1 MSTRPRYD
9 ENYPSEQSGSHIM
22 FVKVCGITN
31 LEDGLAAVEA
41 GARALGFI
49 FYPPSPRGVT
59 VQQVEEFAA
68 RLPGNIWKVGVFVDE
83 QPEVIRSIA
92 QRVGLDIA
100 QLHGAETP
108 DDHPAGLRI
117 WKAFRIKSGP
127 LPYPDYP
134 AEAVLLDGPGCGQ
147 TFDWNLASALTRPLI
162 LSGGLTPENVREAI
176 AKTSPWGVD
185 ISSGIEAAPG
195 RKDHQR
201 MKQFMEAALRS

>member
-1 MSTRPRYD
+1 
-9 ENYPSEQSGSHIM
+9 M

-68 RLPGNIWKVGVFVDE
+68 DLPGNIWKVGVFVDE

-92 QRVGLDIA
+92 HRVGLDVA
-100 QLHGAETP
+100 QLHGTETP
-108 DDHPAGLRI
+108 ADHPAGLRI
-117 WKAFRIKSGP
+117 WKAFRIKDGHIP
-127 LPYPDYP
+127 HPDYP
-134 AEAVLLDGPGCGQ
+134 AEAVLLDGPRPGQ

-185 ISSGIEAAPG
+185 ISSGIEATPG